1 MKVLDQE
8 EREAVVV
15 MIAKSE
21 SENLLLTTPLVDYLA
36 VPKEQQEIIEIIAN
50 SIIAVCNTYHEKIEP
65 DVITSGIALALFS
78 TAASLYDDNPLGKD
92 LH

>member
-1 MKVLDQE
+1 MKVLGLE
-8 EREAVVV
+8 EREAVVAMV
-15 MIAKSE
+15 AKSE
-21 SENLLLTTPLVDYLA
+21 SENVLLTTPLIDYLA
-36 VPKEQQEIIEIIAN
+36 VPKEQQDVVEMIAN
-50 SIIAVCNTYHEKIEP
+50 SVIAVCNTFHEKIEP